1 MLKNYLTVALR
12 SLLKSRLYSA
22 INILGLAVGLASCI
36 LIVLYVRFETSFD
49 SWLPHSERIYQL
61 HVRFDVP
68 GRAPME
74 GGIAPGPALAALQKD
89 FSEIEAGARMLR
101 MLPVIKRGADVFRE
115 PLMLA
120 DPAFLDIFKLE
131 MVSGDAVLR
140 DPASVII
147 SETTAHKYF
156 GSGPALGQTL
166 PVTFSFGP
174 RDMRVAGVFKDLPDN
189 THLNINLLGVIN
201 EPDFEK
207 MPWMFSSWTSTNT
220 TIYIKLKPGADIAA
234 MRAALPAFEVRNVP
248 DITLDGN
255 DLKVADFLTLSL
267 MPLADLHLRSPPSDV
282 GKPIGDAKTVA
293 TFSVVAGMILL
304 IACINFTNLATAR
317 ASQRAR
323 EVALRKVLGAR
334 RSQLITQF
342 LTESL
347 LTAAAAF
354 AIAVALTYLVLPVYN
369 NFLERDLSLS
379 LIGSDGMMPVL
390 LVVTA
395 AIGLAAGL
403 YPALYLSSFLP
414 ARILKANKSA
424 AAEGSGRLRAAL
436 VVVQFAISIG
446 LLICTAVVYGQTVYA
461 RNMDLGYD
469 RSGLMVVRGLGGPL
483 YENMR
488 QALVK
493 ETAKLNGVTNVA
505 LSDDVPTDQNNNNN
519 IFDIPGK
526 PSPNPIII
534 MKKTVDYNFFS
545 TYRIPLAAGRYFN
558 ESYGGDD
565 FSGTDEEKKTRSAN
579 IILNESAL
587 SRLGFA
593 SAQDAIS
600 KPLRFTV
607 GDINSAV
614 MVPVTVVGV
623 VEDVSY
629 RSARDELSPMYF
641 QYAREDFRTMTV
653 RYDGVAG
660 AEVQEA
666 VGKLWHELAP
676 TLPYRAEFI
685 ENLIAA
691 QYQREE
697 AEANMFAAFS
707 LLAIVIGC
715 LGLYGLAAFSAERRI
730 KEIGIRKVL
739 GAKVRDVIRLL
750 VWDFSKPVLIA
761 NAIAW
766 PLAWLLMR
774 DWLDSFQYRIG
785 LNPAF
790 FAAAGFLAVIIAW
803 ATVAGHAARAGRANP
818 IRALRYE

>member
-1 MLKNYLTVALR
+1 MLKNYMTIALR
-12 SLLKSRLYSA
+12 SLLKNRLYSA

-49 SWLPHSERIYQL
+49 SWFPDSERIYQL

-68 GRAPME
+68 GRAPM
-74 GGIAPGPALAALQKD
+74 ISSAAPSPALAALQKD
-89 FSEIEAGARMLR
+89 FAEIETGARIVR
-101 MLPVIKRGADVFRE
+101 MRPVIKRGAEVFRDDFI
-115 PLMLA
+115 LA
-120 DPAFLDIFKLE
+120 DQSFLDIFPLA
-131 MVSGDAVLR
+131 MASGNGDLKDAAGVL
-140 DPASVII
+140 I
-147 SETTAHKYF
+147 SETAARKYF
-156 GSGPALGQTL
+156 GSRPPVGETL
-166 PVTFSFGP
+166 PATFTFGA
-174 RDMRVAGVFKDLPDN
+174 RDYRVAGVFKDLPEN
-189 THLNINLLGVIN
+189 THLDIHLLAAIN
-201 EPDFEK
+201 ETDLAKIPG
-207 MPWMFSSWTSTNT
+207 MLSNWTNT
-220 TIYIKLKPGADIAA
+220 SATIYIKLKPGANVAA
-234 MRAALPAFEVRNVP
+234 LNAALPAFEERNVP
-248 DITLDGN
+248 NVSVGGADM
-255 DLKVADFLTLSL
+255 KVADFMMLSL
-267 MPLADLHLRSPPSDV
+267 MKLSDLHLRAPPGGI
-282 GKPIGDAKTVA
+282 GKPVGDAKVVA

-334 RSQLITQF
+334 RRQLIVQF

-347 LTAAAAF
+347 LTAGAAF
-354 AIAVALTYLVLPVYN
+354 AVALALTYLALPVYN
-369 NFLERDLSLS
+369 SFLKRDLSLS
-379 LIGSDGMMPVL
+379 LVGADGLIPIFLATTVL
-390 LVVTA
+390 
-395 AIGLAAGL
+395 IGLAAGL
-403 YPALYLSSFLP
+403 YPALYLSGFLP

-461 RNMDLGYD
+461 RTMDLGYD
-469 RSGLMVVRGLGGPL
+469 RNGLMVVRGLGGAD
-483 YENMR
+483 YESPR
-488 QALVK
+488 QSLVK
-493 ETAKLNGVTNVA
+493 ETAKLRGVTAVA
-505 LSDDVPTDQNNNNN
+505 LSDDVPTDTNNNNN

-534 MKKTVDYNFFS
+534 MKKTVDYDFFA
-545 TYRIPLAAGRYFN
+545 TYRIPLVAGRYFDAG
-558 ESYGGDD
+558 YGGDD
-565 FSGTDEEKKTRSAN
+565 FSGTDEEKKTRAPN

-587 SRLGFA
+587 PRLGFA
-593 SAQDAIS
+593 SAQDAIG

-607 GDINSAV
+607 GDINNAV
-614 MVPVTVVGV
+614 LVPATVVGV

-629 RSARDELSPMYF
+629 RSAHEELSPMYF
-641 QYAREDFRTMTV
+641 QYAREELRTMTV
-653 RYDGVAG
+653 RYEGVTG
-660 AEVQEA
+660 VEVQEA
-666 VGKLWHELAP
+666 VAKLWRELAP

-685 ENLIAA
+685 ENLIGA

-707 LLAIVIGC
+707 LLAIIIGC

-739 GAKVRDVIRLL
+739 GAKVRDVVRLL
-750 VWDFSKPVLIA
+750 VWDFSKPVLVA

-790 FAAAGFLAVIIAW
+790 FVAAGLIAVLIAW
-803 ATVAGHAARAGRANP
+803 ATVAGHATRAGRANP